1 MAKSKISQTGSI
13 PVTKAASNSAQSATS
28 KKNLS
33 TGKSSG
39 QPSAPKPKNKSKSST
54 PDGEGKP
61 IGHIND
67 LKSFVHGNMINPKD
81 LPSEISPQRFH
92 QVLHEVVNE
101 KIKSGEK
108 VTTSSILGDCFE
120 KLGIEFQHIQTACA
134 DVLIDW
140 TLPLIQHYL
149 KEIVTRRTKEVL
161 FNGAGGFSN
170 LSSAKKAK
178 LLALLDKASKANDIE
193 ELGRMGVKYASSF
206 SIGTSKYKDAGF
218 MIDLRDGEWLFLADV
233 EFKTSGSKGIN
244 AQSATAFV
252 RFAGVEK
259 DEQITFM
266 VNNKT
271 VTTTIDKL
279 LFNPTDLNS
288 HIAAKAGKQDSFVHK
303 PSDEIMNSKTLKDRL
318 RSQKK
323 ERAKIMNQKKKTD
336 YGDNIPDLGLLVTD
350 IFKVGVD
357 ADLKGMRR
365 YIYKFVST
373 L

>member
-1 MAKSKISQTGSI
+1 MAKSKISKTGSI
-13 PVTKAASNSAQSATS
+13 SVTKAASSSAQSATS
-28 KKNLS
+28 KQNLS
-33 TGKSSG
+33 TNKSSG
-39 QPSAPKPKNKSKSST
+39 QLTAPKPKNKRKSST
-54 PDGEGKP
+54 PDEEGKL

-67 LKSFVHGNMINPKD
+67 LKSFVHNNMINPKD

-120 KLGIEFQHIQTACA
+120 KLGIELQHVQKVCG
-134 DVLIDW
+134 DVLLDW
-140 TLPLIQHYL
+140 TLPLLQNYL
-149 KEIVTRRTKEVL
+149 KEIVTRSTKGVL
-161 FNGAGGFSN
+161 FNGAGGFSD
-170 LSSAKKAK
+170 LSLAKKAK
-178 LLALLDKASKANDIE
+178 LLDLLDKAAKANDIE
-193 ELGRMGVKYASSF
+193 ELARMGIKYASSF

-233 EFKTSGSKGIN
+233 EFKTSGSKGVN
-244 AQSATAFV
+244 AQSASAFV
-252 RFAGVEK
+252 RFAGVENDK
-259 DEQITFM
+259 DITFT
-266 VNNKT
+266 VNNKS
-271 VTTTIDKL
+271 VTTTIDKIF
-279 LFNPTDLNS
+279 FNPTDLNS
-288 HIAAKAGKQDSFVHK
+288 HIAVKAGKQDSFAPK
-303 PSDEIMNSKTLKDRL
+303 PRDEIMNSRTLKDRL
-318 RSQKK
+318 HSQKK

-336 YGDNIPDLGLLVTD
+336 YGDNIPDLSLLVTD